1 MQIKKYLRYTLIPV
15 LTAVIVGCG
24 YQLRGTTGG
33 TLASTGLFLSS
44 SSPYGEF
51 EKQLTRRLKLQNAN
65 LTEDTSKA
73 EWHLEIIELVESEQ
87 GVSRDQ
93 TGRAN
98 ETELTVKLLYKLTQ
112 LSNSS
117 QLSPESE
124 VQNLFELAY
133 STSYKSDYLN
143 PIGNRNQLIQARSW
157 AYEQL
162 VTQLLRRV
170 NAKVKS

>member
-1 MQIKKYLRYTLIPV
+1 MQIKKYHRFILISV
-15 LTAVIVGCG
+15 LTAALVGCG
-24 YQLRGTTGG
+24 YQLRGTVDGA
-33 TLASTGLFLSS
+33 LASKGLFLSS
-44 SSPYGEF
+44 SSPFGEF

-65 LTEDTSKA
+65 LAEDTSKA
-73 EWHLEIIELVESEQ
+73 EWFLEIVELSESEQ

-98 ETELTVKLLYKLTQ
+98 ETELTVKLLYKF
-112 LSNSS
+112 SKFNH
-117 QLSPESE
+117 SPQIKSKDEE
-124 VQNLFELAY
+124 HDLIELAY
-133 STSYKSDYLN
+133 STNYKSDYLN

-162 VTQLLRRV
+162 VTQLIRRI